1 MVSHKSWRARLRK
14 HIEDR
19 GLDMK
24 KVSIGAGLNAAAV
37 QQIVK
42 GKEPK
47 ASTLLKILE
56 YLQLSFDELMTGVAP
71 AKSPKSVPVV
81 GETAAGLWLEPDSWD
96 EAKYPPVPF
105 VPTRYADL
113 EQHAYRVI
121 GPSMNLRGI
130 HDGSFVITV
139 SYWQVRNQP
148 QDGDTVVVERRR
160 DGGLIERT
168 LKEVVVR
175 PDRIEL
181 MPRSSDERFKEP
193 LVIARNTSLR
203 TEEHVEIEIVALV
216 IGCYTP
222 IDIASSH
229 P

>member
-1 MVSHKSWRARLRK
+1 
-14 HIEDR
+14 
-19 GLDMK
+19 
-24 KVSIGAGLNAAAV
+24 
-37 QQIVK
+37 
-42 GKEPK
+42 
-47 ASTLLKILE
+47 
-56 YLQLSFDELMTGVAP
+56 MTGVAP